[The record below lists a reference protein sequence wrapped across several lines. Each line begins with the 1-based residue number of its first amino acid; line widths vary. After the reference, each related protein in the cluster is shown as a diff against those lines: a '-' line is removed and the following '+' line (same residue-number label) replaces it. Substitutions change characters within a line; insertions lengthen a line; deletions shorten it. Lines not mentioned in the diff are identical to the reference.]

1 MLTKTDLS
9 QIKEVVEGV
18 IKEEVDPKFQKI
30 ESRFEK
36 FESKMNKLEFKMDK
50 EFKKVHQEIKYN
62 VNFLDKDYLKVK
74 KQVTRVETVLQ
85 LPPLVNF

>member
-9 QIKEVVEGV
+9 QIKLIIEGV
-18 IKEEVDPKFQKI
+18 IKEKVDPKL
-30 ESRFEK
+30 E
-36 FESKMNKLEFKMDK
+36 KLELKMDK
-50 EFKKVHQEIKYN
+50 EFRKVHQEIKYN
-62 VNFLDKDYLKVK
+62 VNFLDKDYLKLK